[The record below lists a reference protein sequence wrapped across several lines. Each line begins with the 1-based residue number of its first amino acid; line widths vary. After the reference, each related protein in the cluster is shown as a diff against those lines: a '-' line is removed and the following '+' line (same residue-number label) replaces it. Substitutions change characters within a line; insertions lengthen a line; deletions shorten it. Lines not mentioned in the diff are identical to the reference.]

1 MRIEYPWS
9 EYGGEEIR
17 LEVNHLVF
25 KNFLFTIALSS
36 AAYAQTGVTF
46 SIGSGGGW
54 NNNGV
59 QWGVNVQNGYPCY
72 NNYPVYQNNYPVYT
86 SPGYSV
92 PVYNVPVA
100 YPNYNYNN
108 YNYKQNYNC
117 NRPAYP
123 VYNAYPAYR
132 GRGCR

>member
-1 MRIEYPWS
+1 M
-9 EYGGEEIR
+9 
-17 LEVNHLVF
+17 F
-25 KNFLFTIALSS
+25 KNVLLTVALSS

-46 SIGSGGGW
+46 SVGSGNGW

-59 QWGVNVQNGYPCY
+59 QWGVSVQNGYPGY
-72 NNYPVYQNNYPVYT
+72 NNYPVYNNNYPVYNNSYPVYT

-108 YNYKQNYNC
+108 YNC
-117 NRPAYP
+117 RPAYP
-123 VYNAYPAYR
+123 VYNAYPGVPYR
-132 GRGCR
+132 RHHNHCR

>member
-1 MRIEYPWS
+1 M
-9 EYGGEEIR
+9 
-17 LEVNHLVF
+17 F
-25 KNFLFTIALSS
+25 KKILLTVALSS
-36 AAYAQTGVTF
+36 AAHAQTGVTF
-46 SIGSGGGW
+46 SVGSGGGW

-59 QWGVNVQNGYPCY
+59 QWGVNVQNGYPGYNSGY
-72 NNYPVYQNNYPVYT
+72 NNYPVYQTNYPVYT

-108 YNYKQNYNC
+108 NYNQNYNC

-123 VYNAYPAYR
+123 VYNAYPAYNPYR
-132 GRGCR
+132 GHRHCR